1 MATSSSKVKSS
12 TRKVPNGWYKPFV
25 AFLEPLQVE
34 WDMAADEE
42 AKQAFLRETRDAL
55 KDWADAQ
62 SVSSQLP
69 EASAIKV
76 VRL

>member
-1 MATSSSKVKSS
+1 
-12 TRKVPNGWYKPFV
+12 
-25 AFLEPLQVE
+25 
-34 WDMAADEE
+34 MAADEE

-55 KDWADAQ
+55 KDWADAE